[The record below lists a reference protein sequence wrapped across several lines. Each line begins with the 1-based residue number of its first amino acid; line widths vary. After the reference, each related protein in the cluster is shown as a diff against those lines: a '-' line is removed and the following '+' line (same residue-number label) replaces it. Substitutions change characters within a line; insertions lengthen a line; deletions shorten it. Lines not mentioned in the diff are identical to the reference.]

1 MACICLL
8 MLVAPHSNAEMIN
21 MHGAE
26 DGKGD
31 GCAGHWFGHHAGQHS
46 LTLCSGGL
54 DECLSDTDEG
64 VVQKHER
71 YAKHG
76 LREHYRIQTTV

>member
-1 MACICLL
+1 
-8 MLVAPHSNAEMIN
+8 
-21 MHGAE
+21 
-26 DGKGD
+26 
-31 GCAGHWFGHHAGQHS
+31 
-46 LTLCSGGL
+46 
-54 DECLSDTDEG
+54 LSDTDEG